1 MKTRIVTLASA
12 ALLGVLSGAS
22 GCVENR
28 ASVQTQAIC
37 VPTDDCTFAETC
49 DAQWIGYVTLD
60 KGASPADVLW
70 LTIQVAN
77 NMPNNED
84 LSVGR
89 VNTNDAHID
98 ETVIEY
104 EGTLGGEQAVGSNF
118 LVPADGTA
126 VVSAKLGL
134 GSAAAG
140 EVLAH
145 LRFRGYL
152 DDGTRFET
160 GDFPITVIV
169 CATGCA
175 PAACGGAPTCPPS
188 SEGQL
193 PLVCVQ

>member
-1 MKTRIVTLASA
+1 MNKSVATLASA
-12 ALLGVLSGAS
+12 ALLGALAGAS

-37 VPTDDCTFAETC
+37 IPTKDCAFAETC
-49 DAQWIGYVTLD
+49 DAQYIGYLALD
-60 KGASPADVLW
+60 KGTSPNDVLW
-70 LTIQVAN
+70 ITVQVAN
-77 NMPNNED
+77 QMPNNED

-104 EGTLGGEQAVGSNF
+104 EGALGGEQAVGSNF
-118 LVPADGTA
+118 LVPAAGTA
-126 VVSAKLGL
+126 VVSAKMSLAA
-134 GSAAAG
+134 AAAG

-160 GDFPITVIV
+160 GDFPITVV
-169 CATGCA
+169 VTTSGGVS
-175 PAACGGAPTCPPS
+175 AACGGGPTCPPD

-193 PLVCVQ
+193 PLTCIQ